1 MLTLL
6 PMALLLSLGLI
17 PKATTVQGQI
27 TAQNGKPA
35 ANAVIWLTGG
45 NKKAE
50 PLTNAVMDQR
60 GKTFLPHVLVV
71 TRGTKVAFPNSDTI
85 MHNTYAQFEAK
96 RFDLGLYPKGQV
108 KYQSFDKTGVV
119 AVRCNIHAGMSAYV
133 VVVET
138 PYYATTDAKG
148 SFEIPNVAPGTYQL
162 HVWHE
167 SGVEIEKMVVIKDKN
182 EPLTLTLSKK

>member
-1 MLTLL
+1 MLTFL
-6 PMALLLSLGLI
+6 PIALFLSLGFT
-17 PKATTVQGQI
+17 PKAPAVQGQI
-27 TAQNGKPA
+27 TGQNGKPT
-35 ANAVIWLTGG
+35 ANVVIWLTGG

-96 RFDLGLYPKGQV
+96 RFDLGLYPKGQI

-119 AVRCNIHAGMSAYV
+119 AVRCNIHSGMSAYV

-138 PYYATTDAKG
+138 PYYAITDTKG
-148 SFEIPNVAPGTYQL
+148 SFNISNVAPGTYQI
-162 HVWHE
+162 HIWHE
-167 SGVEIEKMVVIKDKN
+167 SGVKEEKTIVIKEKN
-182 EPLTLTLSKK
+182 DPINLTLSKK